1 MLFIPQKQSYEPG
14 LLLSHYTGETK
25 PVFSKNHPDSRE
37 LKISNHI
44 FSCLIINNTLI
55 QDWELKVKGE
65 KNSNVL

>member
-14 LLLSHYTGETK
+14 LLLYYTGETK

-37 LKISNHI
+37 LKISNQI

-55 QDWELKVKGE
+55 QDWELKVKGD